1 MSKMTKDQ
9 IDALML
15 AIGFAIGIAP
25 TKRPSM
31 LRLFFEWLAVS
42 SALIAVAMIV
52 IYLFLGAAI
61 QEQEFQDNIRFSRC
75 ERMDDIERNAMKG
88 YCQ

>member
-9 IDALML
+9 IDALM
-15 AIGFAIGIAP
+15 FAIGVTP
-25 TKRPSM
+25 PKRPSM
-31 LRLFFEWLAVS
+31 LRMFFEWLAVS
-42 SALIAVAMIV
+42 SALIAIAMIV
-52 IYLFLGAAI
+52 IYMFLGAAI